1 MFVQNESDRDSSTKT
16 IDKIVVV
23 IKTIVYIIAGFLVY
37 PFLVLGEKRE
47 DFVSNTVSNYIG
59 IFLVTFYLYF
69 FVYLLIGK
77 RVKKAEGYS
86 SIIGFVIAI
95 IFFQFY
101 SMRDVAKKIVK
112 APEKDKIE
120 KYQVPSVSIPK
131 SSIDSCKNV
140 KYGIFYSYG
149 DTIRRYRR
157 RNRDYEEHIRYGE
170 KNTYRIKWISECNY
184 YTLLEGGML
193 VRNVYIG
200 NFEYG
205 EHELYYNPI
214 TEGDLRKVKVIK
226 QRLTNLKSRE
236 K

>member
-1 MFVQNESDRDSSTKT
+1 MFEDNENDIDDSTKT

-23 IKTIVYIIAGFLVY
+23 IKTIVYIVAGFLVY

-59 IFLVTFYLYF
+59 IFLAAFYLYF
-69 FVYLLIGK
+69 FVYFLIGK
-77 RVKKAEGYS
+77 RVKRTEGYS

-95 IFFQFY
+95 IFFQVY

-112 APEKDKIE
+112 APKEDKIE
-120 KYQVPSVSIPK
+120 RYRVPSVSIPK
-131 SSIDSCKNV
+131 SSIDSCKKV

-149 DTIRRYRR
+149 DTIKRYRR
-157 RNRDYEEHIRYGE
+157 RNQDYEEHILYGE
-170 KNTYRIKWISECNY
+170 KNTYKIKWISECNY

-214 TEGDLRKVKVIK
+214 TEGDFRKVKIIK
-226 QRLTNLKSRE
+226 QKLPNLKGG
-236 K
+236 KK